1 MDKECMSFN
10 TYIRL
15 NKIFKCFK
23 VFDLNRM
30 IYETEKV
37 KWDIKDNYKDLKISI
52 RLRFDEKNN
61 VFSYLQL
68 EKIDNLNNEFID
80 IHYRAITKKEAEDIF
95 YHEFKNSLKVIR
107 KKLIEMNGQSI
118 FDLMTRE

>member
-1 MDKECMSFN
+1 MDKEYMSFD

-15 NKIFKCFK
+15 NRIFKCFK

-30 IYETEKV
+30 LYEIEKV

>member
-1 MDKECMSFN
+1 MDKEYMSFD

-15 NKIFKCFK
+15 NRIFKCFK

-30 IYETEKV
+30 LYEIEKV

-68 EKIDNLNNEFID
+68 EKIDNLNNESID

>member
-15 NKIFKCFK
+15 NRIFKCFK

-30 IYETEKV
+30 LYEIEKV

-68 EKIDNLNNEFID
+68 EKMDNLNNEFID